1 MWKDFSDIMVFEQW
15 LKEYKKELFQAG
27 GSTTFGAGLWMACW
41 LQRNEALKKIIP
53 GNVIGIEVREL
64 VEIELFTNLWAI
76 INLLVG

>member
-1 MWKDFSDIMVFEQW
+1 
-15 LKEYKKELFQAG
+15 
-27 GSTTFGAGLWMACW
+27 MACW